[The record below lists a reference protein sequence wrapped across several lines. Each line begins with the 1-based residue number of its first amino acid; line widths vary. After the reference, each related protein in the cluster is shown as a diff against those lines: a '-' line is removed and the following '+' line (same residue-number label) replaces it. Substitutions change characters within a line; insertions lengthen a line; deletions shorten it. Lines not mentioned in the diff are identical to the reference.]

1 MMARSIALGV
11 VPMLLVTAAH
21 ANSLKQDQQKV
32 RSWSAT
38 AHMVAQAWVVH
49 QMPRGY
55 VARTLKAAQEGV
67 RDTARE
73 LSAHAS
79 AVDARAALRD
89 LATELDA
96 SLTAARAAAAHD
108 DRAAMAPVVERLE
121 ATSKALAR
129 LP

>member
-1 MMARSIALGV
+1 
-11 VPMLLVTAAH
+11 MLLVTAAH